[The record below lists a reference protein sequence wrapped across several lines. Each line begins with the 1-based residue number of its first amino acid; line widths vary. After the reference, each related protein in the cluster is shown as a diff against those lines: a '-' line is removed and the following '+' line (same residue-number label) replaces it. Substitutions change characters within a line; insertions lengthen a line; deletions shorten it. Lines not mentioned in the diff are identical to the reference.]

1 MKVGPARTR
10 DNSAPRC
17 RSFPRSCRWCVVRT
31 FHDARLAAARG
42 RPIPAHH
49 LRRLAQRR
57 FAAVLSRVEQG
68 FAFES
73 EG

>member
-1 MKVGPARTR
+1 
-10 DNSAPRC
+10 
-17 RSFPRSCRWCVVRT
+17 VRT

-57 FAAVLSRVEQG
+57 YAAVVSVVEQG
-68 FAFES
+68 FAFEV
-73 EG
+73 EGHYCPVNHRG